1 MALLCAKL
9 DPTIPHLVGCWWSDE
24 MFQYLHPQAYPLM
37 HTFAQQMVDHGNFAF
52 LLGTNIL
59 TAATAILNTVPL

>member
-1 MALLCAKL
+1 
-9 DPTIPHLVGCWWSDE
+9 